1 VLKYGSVAVLILAGW
16 AALDPARMS
25 WAYLAAVV
33 AFEAWLFV
41 RMRAEERGPVPVDEP
56 PYRFTTEEAELIG
69 RYRFYFTFP
78 TLSTQAASVLAAI
91 GLSGM
96 VLALWLSFRQAFV
109 QGALIGLNLFAVG
122 WFTKRVAPIYALR
135 IAAARGKRD
144 ALRMLE
150 IVEPVWAKINA
161 ANQG

>member
-1 VLKYGSVAVLILAGW
+1 
-16 AALDPARMS
+16 
-25 WAYLAAVV
+25 
-33 AFEAWLFV
+33 
-41 RMRAEERGPVPVDEP
+41 
-56 PYRFTTEEAELIG
+56 
-69 RYRFYFTFP
+69 
-78 TLSTQAASVLAAI
+78 
-91 GLSGM
+91 M
-96 VLALWLSFRQAFV
+96 VLALWLTFRQAFV

-122 WFTKRVAPIYALR
+122 WFTKRVAPVYALR